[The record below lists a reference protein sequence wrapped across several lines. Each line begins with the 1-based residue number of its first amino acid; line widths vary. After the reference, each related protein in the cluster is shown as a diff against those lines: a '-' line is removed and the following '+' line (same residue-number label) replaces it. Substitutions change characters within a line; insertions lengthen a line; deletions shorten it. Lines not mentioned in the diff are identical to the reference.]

1 MNIDFESRNITRRS
15 FLKGAGVVG
24 AAGLLSA
31 CGGSKSNNSGSTAA
45 SGAEAPNST
54 GATPLKEY
62 ISWESANRE
71 IESWNLLYSQTLS
84 DANVVTNLWD
94 GLMSFDC
101 YGKLVPA
108 IATSWEANEDSTV
121 WTFHLRDD
129 VDWVDCNGEVK
140 EHITATDFLVGLEWV
155 LNASKN
161 EANNTSMP
169 TLYIVG
175 AEEYYEKTKD
185 MGAAAADLRYQD
197 MLDAGVG
204 LEAPDDY
211 TLVFTC
217 KDPCPY
223 FDTVA
228 SYTSFYPA
236 SQVLID
242 ELGIETFR
250 GCDNTNMWYCGP
262 YIVEEYI
269 QGNTKS
275 YIPNPHYYDAAN
287 VSRFE
292 RLTVTMISD
301 QAIAFQLYQNRELD
315 EIDLNESTITTI
327 TSDPNNEYN
336 SQLCEKRARP
346 SAYAMHFNYQKNNA
360 DGTPDV
366 NWNKAIA
373 NTAFRQCFYR
383 GLDLKAWFSRY
394 NKINPL
400 KCENNYYTMKG
411 VCYNSKGTDYVDLV
425 AKELGIDGEKYDG
438 KTMVHLRKSTADSI
452 AALKKQAMDELTA
465 IGVTFPVKAP
475 FFFVAGNT
483 VAQDNATVLKQC
495 FTDSF
500 GDDFIQLDL
509 GTYVSSL
516 AKEVRIPKLHGFVIN
531 GWGADFGDPVNFVGQ
546 EILHDSNAYYAVNY
560 SNIQLVAEDPADYQ
574 KELVDEFE
582 QFTDLV
588 NAANAIVDDTDAR
601 YEAFAKAEAYMINN
615 SLAVPCYYDVRW
627 CLTHVNEY
635 TKINA
640 MFGPCN
646 FKYVNWET
654 SEDAYTTAQ
663 YEEFAKAFDAAKS

>member
-71 IESWNLLYSQTLS
+71 IESWNLLYSKTLS

-223 FDTVA
+223 FDTVT
-228 SYTSFYPA
+228 SYTSFYP
-236 SQVLID
+236 
-242 ELGIETFR
+242 
-250 GCDNTNMWYCGP
+250 
-262 YIVEEYI
+262 
-269 QGNTKS
+269 
-275 YIPNPHYYDAAN
+275 
-287 VSRFE
+287 
-292 RLTVTMISD
+292 
-301 QAIAFQLYQNRELD
+301 
-315 EIDLNESTITTI
+315 
-327 TSDPNNEYN
+327 
-336 SQLCEKRARP
+336 
-346 SAYAMHFNYQKNNA
+346 
-360 DGTPDV
+360 
-366 NWNKAIA
+366 
-373 NTAFRQCFYR
+373 
-383 GLDLKAWFSRY
+383 
-394 NKINPL
+394 PL
-400 KCENNYYTMKG
+400 RC
-411 VCYNSKGTDYVDLV
+411 
-425 AKELGIDGEKYDG
+425 
-438 KTMVHLRKSTADSI
+438 
-452 AALKKQAMDELTA
+452 
-465 IGVTFPVKAP
+465 
-475 FFFVAGNT
+475 
-483 VAQDNATVLKQC
+483 
-495 FTDSF
+495 
-500 GDDFIQLDL
+500 
-509 GTYVSSL
+509 
-516 AKEVRIPKLHGFVIN
+516 
-531 GWGADFGDPVNFVGQ
+531 
-546 EILHDSNAYYAVNY
+546 
-560 SNIQLVAEDPADYQ
+560 
-574 KELVDEFE
+574 
-582 QFTDLV
+582 
-588 NAANAIVDDTDAR
+588 
-601 YEAFAKAEAYMINN
+601 
-615 SLAVPCYYDVRW
+615 
-627 CLTHVNEY
+627 
-635 TKINA
+635 
-640 MFGPCN
+640 
-646 FKYVNWET
+646 
-654 SEDAYTTAQ
+654 
-663 YEEFAKAFDAAKS
+663 